1 MANHPERNVVIW
13 ELASEEKNLTSG
25 SESFCSFSTTGSTA
39 DLTVLEGK
47 EQKHNRK
54 RSIMHLQLSCSTIY
68 NIHALDHHCGR
79 CMCFGSIEFHKM
91 MVCKSQEQ
99 GKLLEEISHIREVL
113 Y

>member
-47 EQKHNRK
+47 ERGGGAEVLYRK
-54 RSIMHLQLSCSTIY
+54 RNIMLSCSTTY
-68 NIHALDHHCGR
+68 NNTCFRMQQITIVEDACVLVALSSVKEGEKGR
-79 CMCFGSIEFHKM
+79 SSSI
-91 MVCKSQEQ
+91 
-99 GKLLEEISHIREVL
+99 
-113 Y
+113 